1 MKIYRSINQFPD
13 NINTVITI
21 GTFDGMHKGHQYI
34 LKRLNEIALNK
45 SLISVLLTFSPH
57 PRHVLFPDNQDLK
70 LLNTLDEKMDI
81 LRKSGL
87 KSLIIHEFT

>member
-34 LKRLNEIALNK
+34 LKRLNEIALN
-45 SLISVLLTFSPH
+45 SFLNQQGIRIEDLVNIIDFEA
-57 PRHVLFPDNQDLK
+57 REEIFDNLFFEVALSNK
-70 LLNTLDEKMDI
+70 LVK
-81 LRKSGL
+81 
-87 KSLIIHEFT
+87 FY